1 MIKYFREKLQGQHL
15 NIVFRDVG
23 VVPYKIVEAWNEGL
37 QNGDWSGF
45 ARFKYGAYDLIHR
58 APIEFIVE
66 LRFHNPYKVF
76 DCMMHLRKNGH
87 QIVAMGVD
95 KEDVRTMNGWIG
107 QVNKLIKIAD
117 EKILD

>member
-15 NIVFRDVG
+15 NLVFEHIGLVQYEIR
-23 VVPYKIVEAWNEGL
+23 EAWTEGL
-37 QNGDWSGF
+37 QNGDWSGL
-45 ARFKYGAYDLIHR
+45 ARFKYLNSALVDR
-58 APIEFIVE
+58 APVEFIVE
-66 LRFHNPYKVF
+66 LRFHNPYKIF

-87 QIVAMGVD
+87 QIVAMGVE
-95 KEDVRTMNGWIG
+95 KEDVRTMDGWIG

>member
-1 MIKYFREKLQGQHL
+1 MIKYFKEKLERRRL
-15 NIVFRDVG
+15 NIVFEHIGLVQYEIR
-23 VVPYKIVEAWNEGL
+23 EAWTEGL
-37 QNGDWSGF
+37 QNGDWCGL

-87 QIVAMGVD
+87 QIEAMGVD
-95 KEDVRTMNGWIG
+95 KDDVRTMDGWIG